1 MQKNRTG
8 ITINLDIYYG
18 HVEQVREITMSVVLE
33 LSIFPLDR
41 GISVSKEVSQV
52 IEMIDKAGIEYQ
64 LTAMGTLIETPN
76 IGDAL
81 AIVEQ
86 ATRMLHGTGSQ
97 RVYATVKIDS
107 YPDRDHR
114 IEGKIA
120 SVRKHMGAR

>member
-1 MQKNRTG
+1 
-8 ITINLDIYYG
+8 
-18 HVEQVREITMSVVLE
+18 MSVVLE

-64 LTAMGTLIETPN
+64 LTAMGTLIETAN
-76 IGDAL
+76 MGDAL

-86 ATRMLHGTGSQ
+86 ATRILHDTGSQ
-97 RVYATVKIDS
+97 RVYATIKLDS
-107 YPDRDHR
+107 YPARDNR

-120 SVRKHMGAR
+120 SVQKHMDGINLKK